1 MLKTSSSTVNAQ
13 VFIINFDEMEFSA
26 EQIAG
31 IINGQVVGDPKVT
44 VNGLSKI
51 EDGKVGTLSFL
62 ANQKY
67 EEFIYTTK
75 ASIVIVNNS
84 FTPQRDISEKCTLIK
99 VEEAYSCFAKLL
111 ELYDQ
116 APSKEALIEQ
126 GSHVSP
132 KAKIGKNVYIGAF
145 AYISDN
151 AEIGDNVHIYP
162 NVFIGDNVKIGSNSK
177 IYANVS
183 IYRDCEVGNYCTIHS
198 GTVIGADG
206 FGFVPNSENNYQ
218 KVPQIG
224 NVIIEDH
231 VEIGANTCVDRATLG
246 STIIK
251 KGVKLD
257 NLVQIGHNVY
267 IGENTVMAAQGGI
280 AGSARLGK
288 NMMVG
293 GQVGIVGHIS
303 LADGTLIGAQSGVP
317 KTIKKEGTTILGS
330 PAYEAEEYKK
340 SYMGFRRLPQILDRL
355 RELEE
360 EIKNL
365 KENKNP

>member
-1 MLKTSSSTVNAQ
+1 
-13 VFIINFDEMEFSA
+13 MEFSA
-26 EQIAG
+26 VQIAG
-31 IINGQVVGDPKVT
+31 ILGGQIIGNPDVK

-51 EDGKVGTLSFL
+51 EEGVQGTLSFL
-62 ANQKY
+62 ANPKY
-67 EEFIYTTK
+67 EDFIYSTK
-75 ASIVIVNNS
+75 ASIVIVNKS
-84 FTPQRDISEKCTLIK
+84 FEPQKPISELTTLIK
-99 VEEAYSCFAKLL
+99 VEEAYACFAKLL
-111 ELYDQ
+111 AMYDQ
-116 APSKEALIEQ
+116 ALAKQPAIENNAFVA
-126 GSHVSP
+126 SS
-132 KAKIGKNVYIGAF
+132 AKIGKDVYIGAF

-151 AEIGDNVHIYP
+151 AVIGDGVHIYP
-162 NVFIGDNVKIGSNSK
+162 NTFIGENVVIGNGSK

-183 IYRDCEVGNYCTIHS
+183 VYRDCKIGAACTIHS
-198 GTVIGADG
+198 GAVIGADG
-206 FGFVPNSENNYQ
+206 FGFAPNSENNYQ

-231 VEIGANTCVDRATLG
+231 VEIGANTCIDRATLG

-257 NLVQIGHNVY
+257 NLVQVGHNVV

-280 AGSARLGK
+280 AGSTKLGK

-317 KTIKKEGTTILGS
+317 KTITKTGTTILGS
-330 PAYEAEEYKK
+330 PAYDAEDYKK

-360 EIKNL
+360 EVKKL
-365 KENKNP
+365 KENNK